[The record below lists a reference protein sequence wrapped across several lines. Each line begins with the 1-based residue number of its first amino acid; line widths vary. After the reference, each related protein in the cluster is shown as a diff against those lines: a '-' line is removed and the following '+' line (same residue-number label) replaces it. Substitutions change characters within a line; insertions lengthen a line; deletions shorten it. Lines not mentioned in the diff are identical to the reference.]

1 MLKMKIAIEVKQ
13 YRKKFAIYAGK
24 SRLSPLFKT
33 EGMALKNLNDNVEH
47 YRYWADSASV
57 SIENTEEVVKHL
69 N

>member
-1 MLKMKIAIEVKQ
+1 
-13 YRKKFAIYAGK
+13 
-24 SRLSPLFKT
+24 
-33 EGMALKNLNDNVEH
+33 MALKNLNDNVEH